1 MPSLSPGA
9 TVPGTATPATA
20 TPAAPGP
27 QAAATPA
34 TATPQASSGSGTASP
49 QSANTSASLPSAQN
63 PTPVPES
70 LGRSFRGIS
79 LGMSVDELKK
89 VLRADD
95 IFNFRGDRDV
105 SMLPE
110 QDQTLIETTG
120 LSFIRRSFF
129 QFWQGKLCIM
139 AFTMDPAKVDYYSIF
154 TTLTAKY
161 GDPGELDPQQAVWTS
176 DETRLSLERPL
187 TVKYI
192 DKKMFDALL
201 GASKVKETQDTVLRG
216 EFLHG
221 F

>member
-1 MPSLSPGA
+1 MEGRLTLSRVFLIVLVCLLPGLA
-9 TVPGTATPATA
+9 FSQSAGIPPVPPGPAA
-20 TPAAPGP
+20 PQAAAPGP
-27 QAAATPA
+27 AA
-34 TATPQASSGSGTASP
+34 
-49 QSANTSASLPSAQN
+49 
-63 PTPVPES
+63 PES
-70 LGRSFRGIS
+70 LPRSFRGIA

-89 VLRADD
+89 VLGADD

-110 QDQTLIETTG
+110 NDQTLVETTG

-139 AFTMDPAKVDYYSIF
+139 AFTMNPDRVDYYSIF
-154 TTLTAKY
+154 TTLTGKY

-187 TVKYI
+187 TVKYM

-201 GASKVKETQDTVLRG
+201 GTSKVKETQDTVLRG

>member
-1 MPSLSPGA
+1 M
-9 TVPGTATPATA
+9 
-20 TPAAPGP
+20 
-27 QAAATPA
+27 
-34 TATPQASSGSGTASP
+34 
-49 QSANTSASLPSAQN
+49 
-63 PTPVPES
+63 
-70 LGRSFRGIS
+70 
-79 LGMSVDELKK
+79 
-89 VLRADD
+89 ADD

-110 QDQTLIETTG
+110 NDQTLVETTG

-139 AFTMDPAKVDYYSIF
+139 AFTMDPDKVDYYSVF
-154 TTLTAKY
+154 TTLTGKY